1 MRKAILWGNSG
12 CPNCEKEK
20 ELLRAE
26 GYAVEVRDIAAC
38 GKNTDLDAFA
48 QLQLQ
53 NGTLPVV
60 KIGDEFV
67 MPASVTAALE
77 R

>member
-1 MRKAILWGNSG
+1 MTIAILWGNAG

-38 GKNTDLDAFA
+38 RKNTDLDAFA